1 MGFFY
6 SPKVFDITNDV
17 DLTQKEKED
26 LVYHHLCPHCNGWC
40 EAWVKYYIHSLCMN
54 KLLN

>member
-6 SPKVFDITNDV
+6 SPKVFDVTNDL

-40 EAWVKYYIHSLCMN
+40 EA
-54 KLLN
+54 